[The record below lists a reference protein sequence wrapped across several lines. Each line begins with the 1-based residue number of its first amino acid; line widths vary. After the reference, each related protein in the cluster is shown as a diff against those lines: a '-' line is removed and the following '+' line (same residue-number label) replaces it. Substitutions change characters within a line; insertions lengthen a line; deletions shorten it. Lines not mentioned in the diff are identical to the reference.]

1 VRLTIIHDV
10 HGNITSVVASPP
22 NSGVMYLGTRPGQC
36 MTEVERP
43 ELTLDQGMEHLRKHL
58 TDMINNHLV
67 VTKTNE
73 GRLAKKPAL
82 RAEK

>member
-1 VRLTIIHDV
+1 
-10 HGNITSVVASPP
+10 
-22 NSGVMYLGTRPGQC
+22 

-67 VTKTNE
+67 VTETNE
-73 GRLAKKPAL
+73 GRLTKKPAL